1 MKIIRSIRFDPDM
14 IKRAEFLGID
24 INEVCRNAI
33 HDEIVKRNIND
44 MFKSI
49 DAIMLNK
56 KLELIP
62 RSCNCGAEINSESDI
77 ERLYNQN
84 TDKLGIF
91 KIRNNEYFSFNC
103 KKCKTTLIQKIV
115 G

>member
-1 MKIIRSIRFDPDM
+1 MKTIRSIRFDPDM

-33 HDEIVKRNIND
+33 HDEIVKHKVND

-49 DAIMLNK
+49 DSIMLNK

-62 RSCNCGAEINSESDI
+62 RRCNCGNLISSE
-77 ERLYNQN
+77 
-84 TDKLGIF
+84 
-91 KIRNNEYFSFNC
+91 
-103 KKCKTTLIQKIV
+103 KKRY
-115 G
+115 